1 MNQRIASIT
10 GNPVFWVI
18 LPLALVIL
26 PHLPRLPWWMP
37 VLVLILF
44 VVRLGAVLK
53 PQLMPGKFW
62 LFLVAI
68 MAATGTYIHY
78 GTLIGKTA
86 GTTILICLL
95 AIKLLES
102 KSTRDY
108 MLLIALSFFIIVT
121 NFFFTQNIP
130 TAIYMLGT
138 VVVLVMSL
146 ITLHQGNAA
155 LDLRWRLRAA
165 FKLVSLA
172 IPLMLVMFILFPR
185 ASGPLWQLPSDKKAG
200 RTGMSDTMTPGNI
213 ALLIQTDDLAFRV
226 EFADSI
232 PPQKKLYWRGLVLW
246 YFDGR
251 TWEQGKQNENPR
263 PTLEGY
269 GQPVSYTITLE
280 PHEKNWLFVLDMP
293 SLAPPTDSYN
303 NNYLLRSKEPVS

>member
-1 MNQRIASIT
+1 MPEGTGTIRAQQMNHRIASIT

-26 PHLPRLPWWMP
+26 PHLPRLPWWIP

-44 VVRLGAVLK
+44 AVRLGAVLI

-102 KSTRDY
+102 QSTRDY

-121 NFFFTQNIP
+121 NFFFYAGYSSCIGYEFNN
-130 TAIYMLGT
+130 TA
-138 VVVLVMSL
+138 S
-146 ITLHQGNAA
+146 
-155 LDLRWRLRAA
+155 R
-165 FKLVSLA
+165 
-172 IPLMLVMFILFPR
+172 
-185 ASGPLWQLPSDKKAG
+185 
-200 RTGMSDTMTPGNI
+200 
-213 ALLIQTDDLAFRV
+213 
-226 EFADSI
+226 
-232 PPQKKLYWRGLVLW
+232 
-246 YFDGR
+246 
-251 TWEQGKQNENPR
+251 
-263 PTLEGY
+263 
-269 GQPVSYTITLE
+269 
-280 PHEKNWLFVLDMP
+280 
-293 SLAPPTDSYN
+293 
-303 NNYLLRSKEPVS
+303 